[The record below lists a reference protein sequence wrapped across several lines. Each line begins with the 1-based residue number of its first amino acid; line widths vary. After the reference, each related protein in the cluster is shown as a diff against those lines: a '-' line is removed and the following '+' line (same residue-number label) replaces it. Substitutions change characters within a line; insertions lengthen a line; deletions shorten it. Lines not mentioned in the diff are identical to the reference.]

1 MVRNVISFVAKG
13 GTFMGKIL
21 LIYAAVIFI
30 AAVLLFTYS
39 ELKKGS
45 ENDDEPETYHWMKVL
60 SVLLLIIAIASFVA
74 SRMSPA

>member
-1 MVRNVISFVAKG
+1 
-13 GTFMGKIL
+13 MGKLL

-45 ENDDEPETYHWMKVL
+45 EEEPETYHWMKIL
-60 SVLLLIIAIASFVA
+60 SVLLLIIAIASFIA

>member
-1 MVRNVISFVAKG
+1 MSKL
-13 GTFMGKIL
+13 L

-39 ELKKGS
+39 ELKKDS
-45 ENDDEPETYHWMKVL
+45 TEEPETYRWMKVF
-60 SVLLLIIAIASFVA
+60 SIMLLVMAIVSFVA